1 MLKSFFKDS
10 FLYSLAT
17 LFTKGLG
24 FIMLPIYTRY
34 LSQAE
39 YGVFDYLVSIGSIVS
54 IIATLEITQGIMRY
68 VSEGQQDKNVLKAY
82 VSTSV
87 WFTLIV
93 YGAVVTAFFVFSE
106 EIALFL
112 LDDVEKKNL
121 IQIASLYFCSNSIVY
136 LFNVIFRAQLK
147 AKLAVVFSLISA
159 VLVASFSLFAL
170 LILKSGIEGVFY
182 AQLAASLIII
192 LLSMINQ
199 SQYLSFMFDGQILKQ
214 LLSFSLPLV
223 PSSLS
228 IVVSLNADRLMIKE
242 MLNIEALAI
251 YGVAARVASVVLML
265 LIGFQS
271 ALTPLIYMNY
281 KRKNTPQE
289 ILKLLYIY
297 LALTVC
303 SILFL
308 SLFSEPIINLV
319 AGEEY
324 MLATTVIPT
333 LALAAFISSMYLFF
347 PGLSLYKKTAIIAK
361 ISIISALLNL
371 PLNYIF
377 IQIFGIVGAAMS
389 TLISAVFGCLLLIYK
404 SQEYYFIPIKK
415 RYVALYIFCLMMTF
429 LFLN

>member
-17 LFTKGLG
+17 LFTKGIG
-24 FIMLPIYTRY
+24 FIMLPIYTRN
-34 LSQAE
+34 LSLAE

-68 VSEGQQDKNVLKAY
+68 VSEGQNDKNVLKAY

-87 WFTLIV
+87 WFTLLV

-112 LDDVEKKNL
+112 LDDVDKKNL
-121 IQIASLYFCSNSIVY
+121 IKIASLYFCSNSIVY

-170 LILKSGIEGVFY
+170 LILKAGIEGVFY

-199 SQYLSFMFDGQILKQ
+199 NQYLSFIFDGQILKQ

-228 IVVSLNADRLMIKE
+228 ILVSVNADRLMIKE
-242 MLNIEALAI
+242 MLNIEAVAI
-251 YGVAARVASVVLML
+251 YGVAARVASIVLML

-271 ALTPLIYMNY
+271 ALTPLIYRNY
-281 KRKNTPQE
+281 KGKNTPQE
-289 ILKLLYIY
+289 ISKLLYIY
-297 LALTVC
+297 LALTVF

-308 SLFSEPIINLV
+308 SLFSYPILNLV

-415 RYVALYIFCLMMTF
+415 RYVALYILCLMIIF

>member
-147 AKLAVVFSLISA
+147 AKLAVVFSLITA

-223 PSSLS
+223 PSSLC

-242 MLNIEALAI
+242 ILNIEAVAI

-271 ALTPLIYMNY
+271 ALTPLIYRNY
-281 KRKNTPQE
+281 KRKNTPLE

-389 TLISAVFGCLLLIYK
+389 TLISVVF
-404 SQEYYFIPIKK
+404 
-415 RYVALYIFCLMMTF
+415 
-429 LFLN
+429 